1 MVKPVEGCCLAAVF
15 LLYRCGLL
23 NGWWLV
29 AGLAGTWYGV
39 ELPGVILP
47 GKEVVDTPF
56 QAR

>member
-1 MVKPVEGCCLAAVF
+1 M
-15 LLYRCGLL
+15 
-23 NGWWLV
+23 

-47 GKEVVDTPF
+47 GKEEVDTPF